1 MSILSSVAIGW
12 LGRRLGDWGGWI
24 VTVGGAVAT
33 LYGALDPVTQ
43 HAVLEAGKQLVTG
56 HWRDIPL
63 GQIVTALGAIS
74 LVWSQRASFKATTT
88 PQVVTDE
95 GKRVETDKLA
105 PAAQQTIN
113 ATVKAAPKT
122 ILDALIDKLN
132 RNR

>member
-33 LYGALDPVTQ
+33 LYGALDPTTQ
-43 HAVLEAGKQLVTG
+43 HAVLEAGKQIISG
-56 HWRDIPL
+56 RWRDIPI
-63 GQIVTALGAIS
+63 GQVVTVLGAVS
-74 LVWSQRASFKATTT
+74 LIWSQRASFKATTK
-88 PQVVTDE
+88 PQIVTTE
-95 GKRVETDKLA
+95 GKRIDMDKLE
-105 PAAQQTIN
+105 PAAQQTVN